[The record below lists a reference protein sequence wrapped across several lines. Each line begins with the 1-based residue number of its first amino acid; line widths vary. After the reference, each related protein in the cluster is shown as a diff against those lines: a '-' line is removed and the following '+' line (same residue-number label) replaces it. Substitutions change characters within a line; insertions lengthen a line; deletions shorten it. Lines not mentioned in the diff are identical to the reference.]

1 MTEPAGAAGPAR
13 IVLATRNP
21 GKLAELRRIL
31 AAAGVSAAVTDL
43 EDVPG
48 MPEVAETGRSFTE
61 NALLKARAVA
71 AFIGLPAVADD
82 SGLCVDALNGMPG
95 VLSARWSGSHG
106 DDEAN
111 LRLLLAQLADVPAGD
126 RGARFVC
133 VAALVLPSG
142 RADPRAARQQWFRVR
157 PHLRAGRLRA
167 HHRADERGR
176 EGQDQPPWE
185 GPAGAGTGHRGS
197 ARGLAPG
204 RMGLAVGGDG
214 GPASPPG
221 TVVAVWLSVRL
232 KGARVSEHKL
242 APGDKAPD
250 FTLPDADGKPVSLS
264 SLRGQQVIV
273 YFYPAAMTPGC
284 TTEACDFRDNLS
296 SLAAAGV
303 TVLGISPD
311 GPAKLAKFRE
321 RDHLTFPLLS
331 DPDHQVEKAY
341 GAYGEKKLYGKTTM
355 GVIRSTF
362 VIDPS
367 GVVSRAYYNVKATG
381 HVARLRKELG
391 L

>member
-1 MTEPAGAAGPAR
+1 
-13 IVLATRNP
+13 
-21 GKLAELRRIL
+21 
-31 AAAGVSAAVTDL
+31 
-43 EDVPG
+43 
-48 MPEVAETGRSFTE
+48 
-61 NALLKARAVA
+61 
-71 AFIGLPAVADD
+71 
-82 SGLCVDALNGMPG
+82 
-95 VLSARWSGSHG
+95 
-106 DDEAN
+106 
-111 LRLLLAQLADVPAGD
+111 
-126 RGARFVC
+126 
-133 VAALVLPSG
+133 
-142 RADPRAARQQWFRVR
+142 
-157 PHLRAGRLRA
+157 
-167 HHRADERGR
+167 
-176 EGQDQPPWE
+176 
-185 GPAGAGTGHRGS
+185 
-197 ARGLAPG
+197 
-204 RMGLAVGGDG
+204 MGLAVGGDG

-284 TTEACDFRDNLS
+284 TTEACDF
-296 SLAAAGV
+296 
-303 TVLGISPD
+303 LGISPD

-367 GVVSRAYYNVKATG
+367 GVVARAYYNVKATG

-391 L
+391 V